1 MAKWRI
7 AAKRKTAL
15 HAAKDSA
22 ADSEKSVDRPTIS
35 NGAPMTSR
43 LRYDMR
49 MASPRGWRSSFL
61 SF

>member
-15 HAAKDSA
+15 QPAKVSA
-22 ADSEKSVDRPTIS
+22 ADTEETVVRPSI
-35 NGAPMTSR
+35 GKVAPMTSR
-43 LRYDMR
+43 LRYDIR
-49 MASPRGWRSSFL
+49 MASPRGWRSSFM